1 MSHFHASDIR
11 SKPSILGPDWVSVYE
26 CDVDFKVEHFDKAM
40 SHVIREPNFNSTVI
54 MRAEIISENIVA
66 GHANDKA
73 SSLEHELVPIDE
85 NTMKLTVNIDDI
97 KPRIVDLKVGDLE
110 RMVVRRII
118 PRNPLRD
125 PVINQSCLV
134 FTNWKDAE
142 RNVMAIV
149 YTPHLEEGSTE
160 CPFYL
165 PPAKS
170 VGILFRENSI
180 SVHYIPFEKDR
191 EGFATMDESAR
202 INRIALHLLQ
212 TAYRHS
218 RGVMTGY
225 EKRVHHDVV
234 VDKVLFQNKYIEL
247 KQKYAK
253 SMVDSWVEST
263 DPKKHVFEDLAI
275 AAFLITLWNET
286 YSSSGD
292 FKFIDIGCGNGLLVH
307 LLISEGYTGIGIDAR
322 ARKSWKIYPE
332 KVQSYLKEQVVIPE
346 IVLRSNPDN
355 VYVDPSGQ
363 EFKYSDLIHDPKIC
377 TFSESDS
384 KKPLFLIG
392 NHADELTC
400 WIPLLGFPHMVIPC
414 CSHSISGAKAR
425 FTPKSEARKSRY
437 AALVDHVVDLQKDYG
452 WVSEVEILRIPST
465 RNAAIIGRTKSGTAK
480 DIEKILEDEGGVE
493 GWVDRTMFLRSKSSR
508 GH

>member
-1 MSHFHASDIR
+1 MTQFHASDIR
-11 SKPSILGPDWVSVYE
+11 GRPSVLGPDWVSVYE

-54 MRAEIISENIVA
+54 MRAEIISENIIA
-66 GHANDKA
+66 TPFNDKA
-73 SSLEHELVPIDE
+73 SFVEHNLVPIDE
-85 NTMKLTVNIDDI
+85 NTMKLTVNINDI
-97 KPRIVDLKVGDLE
+97 EPRVVHLEVADLE

-125 PVINQSCLV
+125 PVINQSCQV
-134 FTNWKDAE
+134 FTNWKEPE

-170 VGILFRENSI
+170 VGILLRDNTI
-180 SVHYIPFEKDR
+180 SVHYIPFAHDR
-191 EGFATMDESAR
+191 ESFATMDESAR

-286 YSSSGD
+286 YTSKDD
-292 FKFIDIGCGNGLLVH
+292 FEFVDIGCGNGLLVH
-307 LLISEGYTGIGIDAR
+307 LLISEGYRGTGIDAR
-322 ARKSWKIYPE
+322 ARKSWNIYPE
-332 KVQSYLKEQVVIPE
+332 DVRSQLKEQVVIPE
-346 IVLRSNPDN
+346 IVLKNSRDD
-355 VYVDPSGQ
+355 VYVDPNGN
-363 EFKYSDLIHDPKIC
+363 ELKYSDLLHDPKVC
-377 TFSESDS
+377 TFSEKASN
-384 KKPLFLIG
+384 KPIFLIG

-400 WIPLLGFPHMVIPC
+400 WIPLLGYPHMVIPC

-425 FTPKSEARKSRY
+425 FAPKSESRKSRY
-437 AALVDHVVDLQKDYG
+437 AALVDHVIDLQKDYG
-452 WVSEVEILRIPST
+452 WESEVEILRIPST
-465 RNAAIIGRTKSGTAK
+465 RNAAIIGRIRSEPVK
-480 DIEKILEDEGGVE
+480 DIEDILRDEGGFE
-493 GWVDRTMFLRSKSSR
+493 GWVDRTMFLQSKSSR